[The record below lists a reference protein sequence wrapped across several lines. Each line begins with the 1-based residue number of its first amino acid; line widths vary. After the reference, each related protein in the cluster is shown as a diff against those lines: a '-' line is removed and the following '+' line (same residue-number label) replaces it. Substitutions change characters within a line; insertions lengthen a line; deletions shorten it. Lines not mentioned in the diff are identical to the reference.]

1 MKHENPILGLCFSS
15 RQLYY
20 AVKSAQA
27 PNRVQ
32 HIGCFD
38 FSFNVAKSIRT
49 QDSETFPAVYDL
61 VGRLKKEFGFK
72 RMHVATIPDHECWTT
87 LPKLVFD
94 NSEEREAHLAIIMK
108 GISRSSLALNWFDLS
123 NREFK
128 LASIRNAQTMS
139 GYERLTEHVHEA
151 NFFSSFELGDSWQ
164 RHQNMTG
171 SFMMVHAYPGLISVS
186 AYLLGKLRGATY
198 IQFDDPEDLPY
209 LWLYFAN
216 NLKWMNGLYE
226 NVYVFGNDVENIS
239 TIIRPNMDPSAH
251 IHRFDSLISIGVQA
265 TEETYGFSL
274 EAAFPA
280 ILLALGE

>member
-1 MKHENPILGLCFSS
+1 MKQENPILGLCFSS

-20 AVKSAQA
+20 AVKSSPT
-27 PNRVQ
+27 PNSVQ

-49 QDSETFPAVYDL
+49 QDPETFPAVYDL
-61 VGRLKKEFGFK
+61 IGRLKKEFGLR
-72 RMHVATIPDHECWTT
+72 RMHIATVPDHECWTT

-94 NSEEREAHLAIIMK
+94 NAEEREAHLSIIMK
-108 GISRSSLALNWFDLS
+108 GISRSNLAVSWHELS

-128 LASIRNAQTMS
+128 LASIRNSTVMN
-139 GYERLTEHVHEA
+139 GYQRLSEHVHEA
-151 NFFSSFELGDSWQ
+151 NFFSSFELGEIWQ
-164 RHQNMTG
+164 RHQQVTG
-171 SFMMVHAYPGLISVS
+171 SFMMIHSIPGLISVS

-216 NLKWMNGLYE
+216 NLKWMTGLYE
-226 NVYVFGNDVENIS
+226 NVYVFGTDVEHII
-239 TIIRPNMDPSAH
+239 TILRPNIDIGAH
-251 IHRFDSLISIGVQA
+251 IHRFDSLNAIHVQT

-274 EAAFPA
+274 ESAFPA